1 MSSLLISVKFRKRIR
16 ASDSAD
22 PLELPS
28 LEVLD
33 TETACQ
39 VACKRPSR
47 AVVPVS
53 STLVPAVFSVPNRSF
68 AIASCTSSIVRA
80 AV

>member
-39 VACKRPSR
+39 
-47 AVVPVS
+47 
-53 STLVPAVFSVPNRSF
+53 FSVPNRSF